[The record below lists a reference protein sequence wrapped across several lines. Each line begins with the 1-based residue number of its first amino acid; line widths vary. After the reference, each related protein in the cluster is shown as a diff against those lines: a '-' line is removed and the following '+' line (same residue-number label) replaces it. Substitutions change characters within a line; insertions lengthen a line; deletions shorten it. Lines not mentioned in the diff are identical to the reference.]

1 MGTSMAAADAIM
13 GVVGSQTAASLMSG
27 RRSKKL
33 GAGMATMVSM
43 TKKKARQ
50 MSGTKMPTRRTNG
63 SSSTLL
69 AERQFMP
76 TVMDSRITAL
86 TRPKRGGGGGRN
98 RRVNWSSSG
107 LPRVY
112 SKPSTMSG
120 RKRRMSAAAKD
131 KVCRPKMGKDGTLY
145 QTVMKTGTYQ
155 TGKRQGRPYSRCVK
169 AGGQSAK
176 DAMGIR
182 GCPVGQV
189 LKTYTTRVP
198 VSRRKGDTRMKTV
211 QAQRCI
217 KAVGAIKNCPSNQV
231 IVQYRQ
237 TGRVGPA
244 GQKRSYDTLAKKC
257 VLPAT
262 AAKRGYVVLGAGTL
276 PVRSVPRK
284 PAAPR
289 RPRVAMS
296 MGM

>member
-63 SSSTLL
+63 SASTLL

-76 TVMDSRITAL
+76 TIMDSRITAL
-86 TRPKRGGGGGRN
+86 TRPKRVR
-98 RRVNWSSSG
+98 
-107 LPRVY
+107 
-112 SKPSTMSG
+112 KPSTMSG
-120 RKRRMSAAAKD
+120 RKRRMSAAKKKD
-131 KVCRPKMGKDGTLY
+131 TVCRPKMGKDGTLY

-155 TGKRQGRPYSRCVK
+155 TGKRQGRPYNRCVK
-169 AGGQSAK
+169 AGGQAAK

-262 AAKRGYVVLGAGTL
+262 AAKKGYVVLGAGTL